1 MQELNRFQQSALS
14 SSSEF
19 QAAIL
24 SESGTAAA
32 QINGITIHSGFSKDL
47 AAVANTGEHLDGV
60 RLPKWA
66 ERFVEGQ
73 SRMDWQE
80 KDVLVVVEVSM
91 LGARTLYAVNEQL
104 CRLCGSHQDAGR
116 REL

>member
-1 MQELNRFQQSALS
+1 MMQELNRFQQSALS

-24 SESGTAAA
+24 SERGPRR
-32 QINGITIHSGFSKDL
+32 INGINIHSGFSKDL
-47 AAVANTGEHLDGV
+47 AAVAHTGEHLDGV

-80 KDVLVVVEVSM
+80 KDVLVVFEVSM
-91 LGARTLYAVNEQL
+91 LGARMLYAANEQL
-104 CRLCGSHQDAGR
+104 CRLRGSHQDAGR